1 MISKPTTLALA
12 LAALTVSSTVAAKTL
27 VYCSE
32 GSPENF
38 NPQLYTSGTSVDA
51 SAVPVYNRLVE
62 FKVGTTELEPG
73 LAERWDVSE
82 DGKTYTFHLRKGVKF
97 QSNKYFTPTR
107 DFNAD
112 DVIFSFMRQ
121 KDPNHPYHNVSNG
134 NYSNFESLEFG
145 KLITSIDKVDDH
157 TVRFTL
163 AHPEA
168 PFVADLAW
176 YFASILSAEY
186 ADAMLKAGTPTRVDM
201 DPIGTGPFRLAQYQ
215 KDSRILFTAFPE
227 YWQGKAKLDR
237 LVFSI
242 TPDAS
247 VRYAKLEKN
256 ECQVMAFP
264 NPADLPRMREN
275 PNINLMS
282 KAGLNTGFLAL
293 NTQKAPLDNVKVR
306 QALAM
311 AINKP
316 AIIDA
321 VFQGT
326 GTAAKNLLPPGVWSA
341 DSDLKDYDY
350 NPEQAKALLAE
361 AGFSKGLSID
371 LWAMPVQRP
380 YNPEQAKALLAEA
393 GFSKGL
399 SIDLWA
405 MPVQR
410 PYNPNAKRMAEMIQ
424 ADWAKIGVQ
433 AKIVTFEWGEYLK
446 RVKGGEHQAA
456 LMGWTTATG
465 DPDNF
470 FGPLFTC
477 QSADGGSNSA
487 KWCYQPFDKLIAEAK
502 GITDRSQRT
511 ALYKQAQQMMHD
523 QMPAVM
529 IAHSTIFEPVRKE
542 VQGYEIDPFG
552 KHIFYQ
558 VDLKK

>member
-1 MISKPTTLALA
+1 MQRKLTTLALTIT
-12 LAALTVSSTVAAKTL
+12 ALTFGSAVSAKTL

-51 SAVPVYNRLVE
+51 SAVPVYNRLVD
-62 FKVGTTELEPG
+62 FKVGTTELQPS
-73 LAERWDVSE
+73 LAESWEVSD
-82 DGKTYTFHLRKGVKF
+82 DGKVYTFHLRKGVKF

-121 KDPNHPYHNVSNG
+121 KDPQHPYHNVSG
-134 NYSNFESLEFG
+134 GSYSNFESLEFG
-145 KLITSIDKVDDH
+145 QLITAIDKPDEY
-157 TVRFTL
+157 TVRYTL
-163 AHPEA
+163 ARAEA

-176 YFASILSAEY
+176 YFASVLSAEY
-186 ADAMLKAGTPTRVDM
+186 ADAMLKAGTPQRVDS
-201 DPIGTGPFRLAQYQ
+201 DPLGTGPFKLAQYQ
-215 KDSRILFTAFPE
+215 KDSRILYTAFPD
-227 YWQGKAKLDR
+227 YWQGKAKIDR

-256 ECQVMAFP
+256 ECQVMPFP
-264 NPADLPRMREN
+264 NPADLPRMKEN
-275 PNINLMS
+275 KNIQLLN
-282 KAGLNTGFLAL
+282 KAGLNTGFLAF
-293 NTQKAPLDNVKVR
+293 NTQKPPLDNVKVR

-316 AIIDA
+316 AIIEA
-321 VFQGT
+321 VFHGT
-326 GTAAKNLLPPGVWSA
+326 GTQAKNLLPPGVWSA
-341 DSDLKDYDY
+341 DAELKDYDFD
-350 NPEQAKALLAE
+350 PQKAKALLQE
-361 AGFSKGLSID
+361 AGISGPLT
-371 LWAMPVQRP
+371 
-380 YNPEQAKALLAEA
+380 
-393 GFSKGL
+393 
-399 SIDLWA
+399 IDLWA

-433 AKIVTFEWGEYLK
+433 TKITTYEWGEYLK
-446 RVKGGEHQAA
+446 RVKDGEHQAA

-477 QSADGGSNSA
+477 QSANGGSNSA
-487 KWCYQPFDKLIAEAK
+487 KWCYQPFDKIIAEAK
-502 GITDRSQRT
+502 SITDRPKRE

-529 IAHSTIFEPVRKE
+529 IAHSTIFEPVRKN
-542 VQGYEIDPFG
+542 VSDYEIDPFG

-558 VDLKK
+558 VDIK

>member
-1 MISKPTTLALA
+1 MIIKITKLALA
-12 LAALTVSSTVAAKTL
+12 IAALSISSGVAAKTL

-51 SAVPVYNRLVE
+51 SAVPIYNRLVD
-62 FKVGTTELEPG
+62 FKVGTTELQPS
-73 LAERWDVSE
+73 LAESWDVSE
-82 DGKTYTFHLRKGVKF
+82 DGKVYTFHLRQGVKF
-97 QSNKYFTPTR
+97 QSNKYFKPTR

-121 KDPNHPYHNVSNG
+121 KDANHPYHNVSNG

-145 KLITSIDKVDDH
+145 KLITAIDKVDDH

-168 PFVADLAW
+168 PFVADLGW

-186 ADAMLKAGTPTRVDM
+186 ANAMLKAGTPERVDM
-201 DPIGTGPFRLAQYQ
+201 EPIGTGPFELKQYH
-215 KDSRILFTAFPE
+215 KDSRILFSAFPD
-227 YWQGKAKLDR
+227 YWQGKAKIDR

-247 VRYAKLEKN
+247 IRYAKLEKN
-256 ECQVMAFP
+256 ECQVMPFP

-275 PNINLMS
+275 KDINLMQ
-282 KAGLNTGFLAL
+282 KAGLNTGFLAF

-306 QALAM
+306 QALAL

-316 AIIDA
+316 AIIEA
-321 VFQGT
+321 VFHGT
-326 GTAAKNLLPPGVWSA
+326 GTAAKNILPPGVWSA
-341 DSDLKDYDY
+341 DADLKDYDY
-350 NPEQAKALLAE
+350 DPQKAKALLKE
-361 AGFSKGLSID
+361 TGFANG
-371 LWAMPVQRP
+371 MT
-380 YNPEQAKALLAEA
+380 
-393 GFSKGL
+393 
-399 SIDLWA
+399 IDLWA

-424 ADWAKIGVQ
+424 ADWAKVGVT
-433 AKIVTFEWGEYLK
+433 AKVVTFEWGEYLT
-446 RVKGGEHQAA
+446 RVKNGEHQAA

-470 FGPLFTC
+470 FGPLYSCT
-477 QSADGGSNSA
+477 SANGGSNSS
-487 KWCYQPFDKLIAEAK
+487 KWCYQPFDKLILEARAESNHQK
-502 GITDRSQRT
+502 RVE
-511 ALYKQAQQMMHD
+511 LYKEAQQMMHD

-542 VQGYEIDPFG
+542 VSGYEIDPFG

-558 VDLKK
+558 VDVK

>member
-1 MISKPTTLALA
+1 MIIKITKLALA
-12 LAALTVSSTVAAKTL
+12 IAALSISSGVAAKTL

-51 SAVPVYNRLVE
+51 SAVPIYNRLVD
-62 FKVGTTELEPG
+62 FKVGTTELQPS
-73 LAERWDVSE
+73 LAESWDVSE
-82 DGKTYTFHLRKGVKF
+82 DGKVYTFHLRQGVKF
-97 QSNKYFTPTR
+97 QSNKYFKPTR

-145 KLITSIDKVDDH
+145 KLITAIDKVDDH

-168 PFVADLAW
+168 PFVADLGW

-186 ADAMLKAGTPTRVDM
+186 ANSMLKAGTPERVDM
-201 DPIGTGPFRLAQYQ
+201 DPIGTGPFELKQYH
-215 KDSRILFTAFPE
+215 KDSRILFSAFPD
-227 YWQGKAKLDR
+227 YWQGKAKIDR

-247 VRYAKLEKN
+247 IRYAKLEKN
-256 ECQVMAFP
+256 ECQVMPFP

-275 PNINLMS
+275 KDINLMQ
-282 KAGLNTGFLAL
+282 KAGLNTGFLAF

-306 QALAM
+306 QALAL

-316 AIIDA
+316 AIIEA
-321 VFQGT
+321 VFHGT
-326 GTAAKNLLPPGVWSA
+326 GTAAKNILPPGVWSA
-341 DSDLKDYDY
+341 DADLKDYDY
-350 NPEQAKALLAE
+350 DPEKAKALLKE
-361 AGFSKGLSID
+361 AGFTNG
-371 LWAMPVQRP
+371 MT
-380 YNPEQAKALLAEA
+380 
-393 GFSKGL
+393 
-399 SIDLWA
+399 IDLWA

-424 ADWAKIGVQ
+424 ADWAKVGVT
-433 AKIVTFEWGEYLK
+433 AKVVTFEWGEYLT
-446 RVKGGEHQAA
+446 RVKNGEHQAA

-470 FGPLFTC
+470 FGPLYSCT
-477 QSADGGSNSA
+477 SANGGSNSS
-487 KWCYQPFDKLIAEAK
+487 KWCYQPFDKLILEARAESNHQK
-502 GITDRSQRT
+502 RVE
-511 ALYKQAQQMMHD
+511 LYKEAQQMMHD

-542 VQGYEIDPFG
+542 VTGYEIDPFG

-558 VDLKK
+558 VDVK

>member
-12 LAALTVSSTVAAKTL
+12 LTTLIVTSSVAAKTL

-51 SAVPVYNRLVE
+51 SAVPVYNRLVD
-62 FKVGTTELEPG
+62 FKAGTTELQPS

-82 DGKTYTFHLRKGVKF
+82 DGKVYTFHLRKDVKF
-97 QSNKYFTPTR
+97 QSNKYFKPTR

-121 KDPNHPYHNVSNG
+121 KDPKNPYHNVSNG
-134 NYSNFESLEFG
+134 TYSNFESLEFG
-145 KLITSIDKVDDH
+145 SLITAIDKVDDH

-186 ADAMLKAGTPTRVDM
+186 ADAMLKAGTPQRVDS
-201 DPIGTGPFRLAQYQ
+201 DPVGTGPFRLAQYQ
-215 KDSRILFTAFPE
+215 KDSRILFTAFDD
-227 YWQGKAKLDR
+227 YWQGRSKIDR

-247 VRYAKLEKN
+247 VRVAKLEKN
-256 ECQVMAFP
+256 ECQVMPFP
-264 NPADLPRMREN
+264 NPADLPRLKEN
-275 PNINLMS
+275 KEITLMS
-282 KAGLNTGFLAL
+282 KAGLNTGFLAF

-316 AIIDA
+316 AIIKA

-341 DSDLKDYDY
+341 DSELKDYDY
-350 NPEQAKALLAE
+350 DPEKAKALLKE
-361 AGFSKGLSID
+361 AGLPPGTT
-371 LWAMPVQRP
+371 
-380 YNPEQAKALLAEA
+380 
-393 GFSKGL
+393 
-399 SIDLWA
+399 IDLWA

-424 ADWAKIGVQ
+424 ADWAKVGVQ
-433 AKIVTFEWGEYLK
+433 AKVVTYEWGEYLK
-446 RVKGGEHQAA
+446 RVKS
-456 LMGWTTATG
+456 

-477 QSADGGSNSA
+477 TAANGGSNSA
-487 KWCYQPFDKLIAEAK
+487 KWCYKPFDQLIAEAK
-502 GITDRSQRT
+502 ATTDHDKRV

-542 VQGYEIDPFG
+542 VQGYEVDPFG
-552 KHIFYQ
+552 KHLFWQ

>member
-1 MISKPTTLALA
+1 MLFMEGKTTSTIWLMDRKTTGKPMTRKQTTVALALLALA
-12 LAALTVSSTVAAKTL
+12 VSSSVAAKTL

-51 SAVPVYNRLVE
+51 SAVPVYNRLVD
-62 FKVGTTELEPG
+62 FKAGTTELQPS
-73 LAERWDVSE
+73 LAESWDVSE
-82 DGKTYTFHLRKGVKF
+82 DGKVYTFHLRKGVKF
-97 QSNKYFTPTR
+97 QSNKFFTPTR

-121 KDPNHPYHNVSNG
+121 KDPKHPYHNISNG

-145 KLITSIDKVDDH
+145 KLITAIDKVDDN

-168 PFVADLAW
+168 PFVPDLAW

-186 ADAMLKAGTPTRVDM
+186 ANAMLKAGTPEKVDM
-201 DPIGTGPFRLAQYQ
+201 EPVGTGPFKLAQYQ

-227 YWQGKAKLDR
+227 YWQGKAKIDR

-247 VRYAKLEKN
+247 VRVAKLEKN
-256 ECQVMAFP
+256 ECQVMPFP
-264 NPADLPRMREN
+264 NPADLPRLKEN
-275 PNINLMS
+275 KDIQLMS
-282 KAGLNTGFLAL
+282 KAGLNTGFLAF

-306 QALAM
+306 QALAL

-316 AIIDA
+316 AIINA

-341 DSDLKDYDY
+341 DSELQDYPYD
-350 NPEQAKALLAE
+350 PEKAKALLKE
-361 AGFSKGLSID
+361 AGL
-371 LWAMPVQRP
+371 
-380 YNPEQAKALLAEA
+380 PE
-393 GFSKGL
+393 GTT
-399 SIDLWA
+399 IDLWA

-424 ADWAKIGVQ
+424 ADWAKVGVN
-433 AKIVTFEWGEYLK
+433 AKVVTYEWGEYLK
-446 RVKGGEHQAA
+446 RVKSGEHQAA

-487 KWCYQPFDKLIAEAK
+487 KWCNQAFDKIITEAK
-502 GITDRSQRT
+502 AITDHDKRVT
-511 ALYKQAQQMMHD
+511 LYKQAQQMMHD
-523 QMPAVM
+523 EMPAVM

-542 VQGYEIDPFG
+542 VTGYEVDPFG

-558 VDLKK
+558 VDINK

>member
-1 MISKPTTLALA
+1 MIHLDIVITGSQYKARMIMKIKIATLALVTAGIA
-12 LAALTVSSTVAAKTL
+12 LAGSVNAKTL

-51 SAVPVYNRLVE
+51 SAVPVFNRLVD
-62 FKVGTTELEPG
+62 FTPGTTNLVPS
-73 LAERWDVSE
+73 LAESWEISP
-82 DGKTYTFHLRKGVKF
+82 DGTVYTFHLRKNVKF
-97 QSNKYFTPTR
+97 QSNKQFKPSR

-121 KDPNHPYHNVSNG
+121 MDPKNPYHNVSG
-134 NYSNFESLEFG
+134 GTYSNFESLELST
-145 KLITSIDKVDDH
+145 LIKGIDRVDDH

-168 PFVADLAW
+168 PFLADLAW
-176 YFASILSAEY
+176 YFASIHSAEY
-186 ADAMLKAGTPTRVDM
+186 ADAMLKAGTPEKVDM
-201 DPIGTGPFRLAQYQ
+201 NPIGTGPFELVQYQ
-215 KDSRILFTAFPE
+215 KDSRILYKAFPD

-256 ECQVMAFP
+256 ECQVMPFP
-264 NPADLPRMREN
+264 NPADLDKMRAN
-275 PNINLMS
+275 PDIILEQ
-282 KAGLNTGFLAL
+282 KAGLNTGFLAF
-293 NTQKAPLDNVKVR
+293 NTTKAPTDNVKVR

-316 AIIDA
+316 AIIEA
-321 VFQGT
+321 IFKGT
-326 GTAAKNLLPPGVWSA
+326 GTVAKNILPPGVWSA
-341 DSDLKDYDY
+341 DKDLKDYDY
-350 NPEQAKALLAE
+350 DPEKAKALLQQ
-361 AGFSKGLSID
+361 AGVKPGTEI
-371 LWAMPVQRP
+371 A
-380 YNPEQAKALLAEA
+380 
-393 GFSKGL
+393 
-399 SIDLWA
+399 LWA

-410 PYNPNAKRMAEMIQ
+410 PYNPNARRMAEMIQ
-424 ADWAKIGVQ
+424 SDWAKVGIK
-433 AKIVTFEWGEYLK
+433 ANIVSYEWGEYLK
-446 RVKGGEHQAA
+446 RVRSGEHQAA

-470 FGPLFTC
+470 FGPLYSCT
-477 QSADGGSNSA
+477 SAQGGSNSS
-487 KWCYQPFDKLIAEAK
+487 KWCYQPFEKLITEARAEPDQGK
-502 GITDRSQRT
+502 RT
-511 ALYKQAQQMMHD
+511 ALYLQAQQIMHD

-529 IAHSTIFEPVRKE
+529 IAHSTIFEPVRKS
-542 VQGYEIDPFG
+542 VSGYQVDPFG

-558 VDLKK
+558 VNIKQ

>member
-1 MISKPTTLALA
+1 MIIKITKLALA
-12 LAALTVSSTVAAKTL
+12 IAALSISSGVAAKTL

-51 SAVPVYNRLVE
+51 SAVPIYNRLVD
-62 FKVGTTELEPG
+62 FKVGTTELQPS
-73 LAERWDVSE
+73 LAESWDVSE
-82 DGKTYTFHLRKGVKF
+82 DGKVYTFHLRQGVKF
-97 QSNKYFTPTR
+97 QSNKYFKPTR

-145 KLITSIDKVDDH
+145 KLITAIDKIDDH

-168 PFVADLAW
+168 PFVADLGW

-186 ADAMLKAGTPTRVDM
+186 ANSMLKAGTPERVDM
-201 DPIGTGPFRLAQYQ
+201 EPIGTGPFELKQYH
-215 KDSRILFTAFPE
+215 KDSRILFSAFPD
-227 YWQGKAKLDR
+227 YWQGKAKIDR

-247 VRYAKLEKN
+247 IRYAKLEKN
-256 ECQVMAFP
+256 ECQVMPFP
-264 NPADLPRMREN
+264 NPADLPRMMEN
-275 PNINLMS
+275 KDINLMQ
-282 KAGLNTGFLAL
+282 KAGLNTGFLAF

-306 QALAM
+306 QALAL

-316 AIIDA
+316 AIIEA
-321 VFQGT
+321 VFHGT
-326 GTAAKNLLPPGVWSA
+326 GTAAKNILPPDVWSA
-341 DSDLKDYDY
+341 DADLKDYDY
-350 NPEQAKALLAE
+350 EPEKAKALLKE
-361 AGFSKGLSID
+361 AGFANG
-371 LWAMPVQRP
+371 MT
-380 YNPEQAKALLAEA
+380 
-393 GFSKGL
+393 
-399 SIDLWA
+399 IDLWA

-424 ADWAKIGVQ
+424 ADWAKVGVT
-433 AKIVTFEWGEYLK
+433 AKVVTFEWGEYLT
-446 RVKGGEHQAA
+446 RVKNGEHQAA

-470 FGPLFTC
+470 FGPLYSCT
-477 QSADGGSNSA
+477 SANGGSNSS
-487 KWCYQPFDKLIAEAK
+487 KWCYQPFDKLILEARAESNHQK
-502 GITDRSQRT
+502 RIE
-511 ALYKQAQQMMHD
+511 LYKEAQQMMHD

-542 VQGYEIDPFG
+542 VTGYEIDPFG

-558 VDLKK
+558 VDVK

>member
-1 MISKPTTLALA
+1 MYDRANNKQNFTAVKKDRINMISKPSKIALA
-12 LAALTVSSTVAAKTL
+12 LGAIAVSTTVSAKTL

-62 FKVGTTELEPG
+62 FKVGTTELEPS

-97 QSNKYFTPTR
+97 QSNKYFKPTR

-121 KDPNHPYHNVSNG
+121 KDPKHPYHNVSNG

-145 KLITSIDKVDDH
+145 KLITAIDKVDDN

-186 ADAMLKAGTPTRVDM
+186 ADAMMKAGTPERVDM
-201 DPIGTGPFRLAQYQ
+201 EPIGTGPFRLAQYQ
-215 KDSRILFTAFPE
+215 KDSRILFTAFPD

-264 NPADLPRMREN
+264 NPADLPRMKKN
-275 PNINLMS
+275 PDINLMS

-341 DSDLKDYDY
+341 DANLKDYDY
-350 NPEQAKALLAE
+350 SPEQAKALLKE
-361 AGFSKGLSID
+361 AGFDKG
-371 LWAMPVQRP
+371 M
-380 YNPEQAKALLAEA
+380 
-393 GFSKGL
+393 

-424 ADWAKIGVQ
+424 ADWAKIGVT

-487 KWCYQPFDKLIAEAK
+487 KWCHQPFDKLISDAK
-502 GITDRSQRT
+502 AITDQQKRT
-511 ALYKQAQQMMHD
+511 GLYTQAQQMMHD

-542 VQGYEIDPFG
+542 VKGYEIDPFG

-558 VDLKK
+558 VDLEK

>member
-1 MISKPTTLALA
+1 LQYYFNVIYGSANNKHYLAHGKKTTGKSMTRKQTTVALALLALA
-12 LAALTVSSTVAAKTL
+12 VSSSVAAKTL

-51 SAVPVYNRLVE
+51 SAVPVYNRLVD
-62 FKVGTTELEPG
+62 FKAGTTELQPG
-73 LAERWDVSE
+73 LAESWEVSE
-82 DGKTYTFHLRKGVKF
+82 DGKVYTFHLRKGVKF

-121 KDPNHPYHNVSNG
+121 KDPQHPYHNVSNG

-145 KLITSIDKVDDH
+145 KLITAIDKVDDN

-168 PFVADLAW
+168 PFVPDLAW

-186 ADAMLKAGTPTRVDM
+186 ADAMLKAGTPEKVDM
-201 DPIGTGPFRLAQYQ
+201 EPIGTGPFKLAQYQ

-227 YWQGKAKLDR
+227 YWQGKAKIDR

-247 VRYAKLEKN
+247 VRLAKLEKN
-256 ECQVMAFP
+256 ECQVMPFP
-264 NPADLPRMREN
+264 NPADLPRLKEN
-275 PNINLMS
+275 KDITLMS
-282 KAGLNTGFLAL
+282 KSGLNTGFLAF

-316 AIIDA
+316 AIINA

-341 DSDLKDYDY
+341 DSELQDYAYD
-350 NPEQAKALLAE
+350 PQKAKALLKE
-361 AGFSKGLSID
+361 AGL
-371 LWAMPVQRP
+371 
-380 YNPEQAKALLAEA
+380 PE
-393 GFSKGL
+393 GTT
-399 SIDLWA
+399 IDLWA

-424 ADWAKIGVQ
+424 ADWAKVGVN
-433 AKIVTFEWGEYLK
+433 AKIVTYEWGEYLK

-477 QSADGGSNSA
+477 QSANGGSNSS
-487 KWCYQPFDKLIAEAK
+487 KWCYQPFDKIIAEAK
-502 GITDRSQRT
+502 TITDHDKRV
-511 ALYKQAQQMMHD
+511 ALYKEAQQMMHD

-529 IAHSTIFEPVRKE
+529 IAHSTIFEPVRNNVK
-542 VQGYEIDPFG
+542 GYEVDPFG

-558 VDLKK
+558 VDINK

>member
-1 MISKPTTLALA
+1 MIIKNTKLALA
-12 LAALTVSSTVAAKTL
+12 IAALSISSGVAAKTL

-51 SAVPVYNRLVE
+51 SAVPIYNRLVD
-62 FKVGTTELEPG
+62 FKVGTTELQPS
-73 LAERWDVSE
+73 LAESWDVSE
-82 DGKTYTFHLRKGVKF
+82 DGKVYTFHLRQGVKF
-97 QSNKYFTPTR
+97 QSNKYFKPTR

-145 KLITSIDKVDDH
+145 KLITAIDKVDDH

-168 PFVADLAW
+168 PFVADLGW

-186 ADAMLKAGTPTRVDM
+186 ANSMLKAGTPERVDM
-201 DPIGTGPFRLAQYQ
+201 DPIGTGPFELKQYH
-215 KDSRILFTAFPE
+215 KDSRILFSAFPD
-227 YWQGKAKLDR
+227 YWQGKAKIDR

-247 VRYAKLEKN
+247 IRYAKLEKN
-256 ECQVMAFP
+256 ECQVMPFP

-275 PNINLMS
+275 KDINLMQ
-282 KAGLNTGFLAL
+282 KAGLNTGFLAF

-306 QALAM
+306 QALAL

-316 AIIDA
+316 AIIEA
-321 VFQGT
+321 VFHGT
-326 GTAAKNLLPPGVWSA
+326 GTAAKNILPPGVWSA
-341 DSDLKDYDY
+341 DADLKDYDY
-350 NPEQAKALLAE
+350 DPEKAKALLKE
-361 AGFSKGLSID
+361 AGFTNG
-371 LWAMPVQRP
+371 MT
-380 YNPEQAKALLAEA
+380 
-393 GFSKGL
+393 
-399 SIDLWA
+399 IDLWA

-424 ADWAKIGVQ
+424 ADWAKVGVT
-433 AKIVTFEWGEYLK
+433 AKVVTFEWGEYLT
-446 RVKGGEHQAA
+446 RVKNGEHQAA

-470 FGPLFTC
+470 FGPLYSCT
-477 QSADGGSNSA
+477 SANGGSNSS
-487 KWCYQPFDKLIAEAK
+487 KWCYQPFDKLILEARAESNHQK
-502 GITDRSQRT
+502 RVE
-511 ALYKQAQQMMHD
+511 LYKEAQQMMHD

-542 VQGYEIDPFG
+542 VTGYEIDPFG

-558 VDLKK
+558 VDMK

>member
-1 MISKPTTLALA
+1 MIIKITKL
-12 LAALTVSSTVAAKTL
+12 ALTVAALSISSGVAAKTL

-51 SAVPVYNRLVE
+51 SAVPIYNRLVD
-62 FKVGTTELEPG
+62 FKVGTTELQPS
-73 LAERWDVSE
+73 LAESWDVSE
-82 DGKTYTFHLRKGVKF
+82 DGKVYTFHLRQGVKF
-97 QSNKYFTPTR
+97 QSNKYFKPTR

-121 KDPNHPYHNVSNG
+121 KDANHPYHNVSNG

-145 KLITSIDKVDDH
+145 KLITAIDKVDDH

-168 PFVADLAW
+168 PFVADLGW

-186 ADAMLKAGTPTRVDM
+186 ANSMLKAGTPERVDM
-201 DPIGTGPFRLAQYQ
+201 EPIGTGPFELKQYQ
-215 KDSRILFTAFPE
+215 KDSRILFSAFPD
-227 YWQGKAKLDR
+227 YWQGKAKIDR

-247 VRYAKLEKN
+247 IRYAKLEKN
-256 ECQVMAFP
+256 ECQVMPFP

-275 PNINLMS
+275 KDINLMQ
-282 KAGLNTGFLAL
+282 KAGLNTGFLAF

-306 QALAM
+306 QALAL

-316 AIIDA
+316 AIIEA
-321 VFQGT
+321 VFHGT
-326 GTAAKNLLPPGVWSA
+326 GTAAKNILPPGVWSA
-341 DSDLKDYDY
+341 DADLKDYDY
-350 NPEQAKALLAE
+350 DPEKAKALLKE
-361 AGFSKGLSID
+361 AGFANG
-371 LWAMPVQRP
+371 MT
-380 YNPEQAKALLAEA
+380 
-393 GFSKGL
+393 
-399 SIDLWA
+399 IDLWA

-424 ADWAKIGVQ
+424 ADWAKVGVT
-433 AKIVTFEWGEYLK
+433 AKVVTFEWGEYLT
-446 RVKGGEHQAA
+446 RVKNGEHQAA

-470 FGPLFTC
+470 FGPLYSCT
-477 QSADGGSNSA
+477 SANGGSNSS
-487 KWCYQPFDKLIAEAK
+487 KWCYQPFDKLILEARAESNHEK
-502 GITDRSQRT
+502 RV
-511 ALYKQAQQMMHD
+511 ALYKEAQQMMHD

-542 VQGYEIDPFG
+542 VTGYEIDPFG

-558 VDLKK
+558 VDVK

>member
-1 MISKPTTLALA
+1 MKKILLRTAI
-12 LAALTVSSTVAAKTL
+12 AALTLAMATGAAAKTL
-27 VYCSE
+27 VFCSE

-51 SAVPVYNRLVE
+51 SAVPIYNRLVD
-62 FKVGTTELEPG
+62 FKVGTTELIPS
-73 LAERWDVSE
+73 LAESWEISP
-82 DGKTYTFHLRKGVKF
+82 DGKVYTFHLRKGVKF
-97 QSNKYFTPTR
+97 QSNKSFKPTR

-121 KDPNHPYHNVSNG
+121 KDASNPYHNVSNG
-134 NYSNFESLEFG
+134 TYANFESLEFG
-145 KLITSIDKVDDH
+145 SLITDITKVDDQ

-163 AHPEA
+163 AHAEA
-168 PFVADLAW
+168 PFLADLGW

-186 ADAMLKAGTPTRVDM
+186 ADAMLKAGTPEKVDQL
-201 DPIGTGPFRLAQYQ
+201 PIGTGPFELAQYQ
-215 KDSRILFTAFPE
+215 KDSRILFKAFSQ

-256 ECQVMAFP
+256 ECQVMPFP
-264 NPADLPRMREN
+264 NPADLPRMKEN
-275 PNINLMS
+275 KDLTLMQ
-282 KAGLNTGFLAL
+282 KAGLNTGFLAF
-293 NTQKAPLDNVKVR
+293 NTQKPPLDNVKVR
-306 QALAM
+306 QALTM

-316 AIIDA
+316 AIIQA

-326 GTAAKNLLPPGVWSA
+326 GTVAKNLLPPGVWSA
-341 DSDLKDYDY
+341 DKDLKDYDY
-350 NPEQAKALLAE
+350 DPEKAKALLKE
-361 AGFSKGLSID
+361 AGLPPGT
-371 LWAMPVQRP
+371 
-380 YNPEQAKALLAEA
+380 
-393 GFSKGL
+393 

-410 PYNPNAKRMAEMIQ
+410 PYNPNARRMAEMIQ
-424 ADWAKIGVQ
+424 ADWAKVGVK
-433 AKIVTFEWGEYLK
+433 ANIVSFEWGEYLK
-446 RVKGGEHQAA
+446 RVKNGEHQAA

-470 FGPLFTC
+470 FGPLFSCT
-477 QSADGGSNSA
+477 SANGGSNSS
-487 KWCYQPFDKLIAEAK
+487 KWCYKPFDTLITQARAEQDHNK
-502 GITDRSQRT
+502 RVVMYRE
-511 ALYKQAQQMMHD
+511 AQQIMHE
-523 QMPAVM
+523 QAPAVM

-542 VQGYEIDPFG
+542 VTGYEIDPFG

-558 VDLKK
+558 VEIK

>member
-1 MISKPTTLALA
+1 MIIKITKLALA
-12 LAALTVSSTVAAKTL
+12 IAALSISSGVAAKTL

-51 SAVPVYNRLVE
+51 SAVPIYNRLVD
-62 FKVGTTELEPG
+62 FKVGTTELQPS
-73 LAERWDVSE
+73 LAESWGVSE
-82 DGKTYTFHLRKGVKF
+82 DGKVYTFHLRQGVKF
-97 QSNKYFTPTR
+97 QSNKYFKPTR

-145 KLITSIDKVDDH
+145 KLITAIDKVDDH

-168 PFVADLAW
+168 PFVADLGW

-186 ADAMLKAGTPTRVDM
+186 ANSMLKAGTPERVDM
-201 DPIGTGPFRLAQYQ
+201 EPIGTGPFELKQYH
-215 KDSRILFTAFPE
+215 KDSRILFTAFPD
-227 YWQGKAKLDR
+227 YWQGKAKIDR

-247 VRYAKLEKN
+247 IRYAKLEKN
-256 ECQVMAFP
+256 ECQVMPFP

-275 PNINLMS
+275 KDINLMQ
-282 KAGLNTGFLAL
+282 KAGLNTGFLAF

-306 QALAM
+306 QALAL

-316 AIIDA
+316 AIIEA
-321 VFQGT
+321 VFQDT
-326 GTAAKNLLPPGVWSA
+326 GTAAKNILPPGVWSA
-341 DSDLKDYDY
+341 DADLKDYDY
-350 NPEQAKALLAE
+350 DPEKAKALLKE
-361 AGFSKGLSID
+361 AGFANG
-371 LWAMPVQRP
+371 MT
-380 YNPEQAKALLAEA
+380 
-393 GFSKGL
+393 
-399 SIDLWA
+399 IDLWA

-424 ADWAKIGVQ
+424 ADWAKVGVT
-433 AKIVTFEWGEYLK
+433 AKVVTYEWGEYLT
-446 RVKGGEHQAA
+446 RVKNGEHQAA

-470 FGPLFTC
+470 FGPLYSCT
-477 QSADGGSNSA
+477 SANGGSNSS
-487 KWCYQPFDKLIAEAK
+487 KWCYQPFDKLILEARAESNHQK
-502 GITDRSQRT
+502 RV
-511 ALYKQAQQMMHD
+511 ALYKEAQQMMHD

-542 VQGYEIDPFG
+542 VTGYEIDPFG

-558 VDLKK
+558 VDVK

>member
-1 MISKPTTLALA
+1 LQYYFNVIYGSANNKHYLAHGKKTTGKSMTRKQTTVALALLALA
-12 LAALTVSSTVAAKTL
+12 VSSSVAAKTL

-51 SAVPVYNRLVE
+51 SAVPVYNRLVD
-62 FKVGTTELEPG
+62 FKAGTTELQPG
-73 LAERWDVSE
+73 LAESWEVSE
-82 DGKTYTFHLRKGVKF
+82 DGKVYTFHLRKGVKF
-97 QSNKYFTPTR
+97 QSNKFFTPTR

-121 KDPNHPYHNVSNG
+121 KDPQHPYHNVSNG

-145 KLITSIDKVDDH
+145 KLITAIDKVDDN

-168 PFVADLAW
+168 PFVPDLAW

-186 ADAMLKAGTPTRVDM
+186 ADAMLKAGTPEKVDM
-201 DPIGTGPFRLAQYQ
+201 EPIGTGPFKLAQYQ

-227 YWQGKAKLDR
+227 YWQGKAKIDR

-247 VRYAKLEKN
+247 VRLAKLEKN
-256 ECQVMAFP
+256 ECQVMPFP
-264 NPADLPRMREN
+264 NPADLPRLKEN
-275 PNINLMS
+275 KDITLMS
-282 KAGLNTGFLAL
+282 KSGLNTGFLAF

-316 AIIDA
+316 AIINA

-341 DSDLKDYDY
+341 DSELQDYAYD
-350 NPEQAKALLAE
+350 PQKAKALLKE
-361 AGFSKGLSID
+361 AGLPEGTTID
-371 LWAMPVQRP
+371 LWAM
-380 YNPEQAKALLAEA
+380 A
-393 GFSKGL
+393 
-399 SIDLWA
+399 
-405 MPVQR
+405 VQR

-424 ADWAKIGVQ
+424 ADWAKVGVN
-433 AKIVTFEWGEYLK
+433 AKIVTYEWGEYLK

-477 QSADGGSNSA
+477 QSANGGSNSS
-487 KWCYQPFDKLIAEAK
+487 KWCYQPFDKIIAEAK
-502 GITDRSQRT
+502 TITDHDKRV
-511 ALYKQAQQMMHD
+511 ALYKEAQQMMHD

-529 IAHSTIFEPVRKE
+529 IAHSTIFEPVRNNVK
-542 VQGYEIDPFG
+542 GYEVDPFG

-558 VDLKK
+558 VDSNK